1 MIRLV
6 RRATWRLVVLAWIVP
21 VFGADGAKSWASFGL
36 VGSVRTL
43 TESDLADNIS
53 SAEPKGTPFHT
64 RTTYF
69 SPDGSALFFEDCVST
84 CERIDFV
91 WQAGRLVEERHQSEN
106 QLPERTVKYVRDS
119 DGRVVEEQTETGGI
133 LECTK
138 RYRRDASQEEES
150 EYCGDSLTSR
160 RAWEHDEAA
169 GKDQVSWYTYS
180 GEKGDEVLE
189 TRYEERR
196 VRLDDGTV
204 RTEQLFGGG
213 STAVTT
219 ADSKGRILEEVRDS
233 NAGYHRETHRFDESG
248 REIEKAEWARDGT
261 NINRRTYVYVN
272 DAQGNWIR
280 RTELFGSPAY
290 SAPVEGE
297 VTVRKIDYY

>member
-1 MIRLV
+1 
-6 RRATWRLVVLAWIVP
+6 
-21 VFGADGAKSWASFGL
+21 
-36 VGSVRTL
+36 
-43 TESDLADNIS
+43 
-53 SAEPKGTPFHT
+53 
-64 RTTYF
+64 
-69 SPDGSALFFEDCVST
+69 
-84 CERIDFV
+84 
-91 WQAGRLVEERHQSEN
+91 
-106 QLPERTVKYVRDS
+106 
-119 DGRVVEEQTETGGI
+119 
-133 LECTK
+133 
-138 RYRRDASQEEES
+138 
-150 EYCGDSLTSR
+150 
-160 RAWEHDEAA
+160 
-169 GKDQVSWYTYS
+169 
-180 GEKGDEVLE
+180 LE